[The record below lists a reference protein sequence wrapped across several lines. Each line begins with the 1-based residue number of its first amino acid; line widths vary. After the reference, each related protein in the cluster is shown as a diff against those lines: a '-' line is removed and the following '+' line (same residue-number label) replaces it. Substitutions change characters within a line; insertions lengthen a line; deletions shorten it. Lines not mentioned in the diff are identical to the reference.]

1 MNVCVFVQLY
11 VCLKLCVCT
20 NVCVQL
26 CMCIIVCIQMCV
38 CVCLKLCVCQ
48 LSVYNCVCVSIVCV
62 QMCVF
67 TNPCVH
73 FNATTVS
80 QTNKTSEKS
89 NAKVGKD
96 KVKVEK
102 KEEQE
107 VVVKVDEVAKEE
119 EVKVKVQD
127 EVEDEVVAE
136 DHDAVKLAANGA
148 KVLFQV

>member
-1 MNVCVFVQLY
+1 M
-11 VCLKLCVCT
+11 CT
-20 NVCVQL
+20 I
-26 CMCIIVCIQMCV
+26 MY
-38 CVCLKLCVCQ
+38 
-48 LSVYNCVCVSIVCV
+48 VYNCVCVQLGVCIIGCV
-62 QMCVF
+62 YKCVYLQIRVF
-67 TNPCVH
+67 T

-80 QTNKTSEKS
+80 QANKASEKS
-89 NAKVGKD
+89 NAKVDKD

-102 KEEQE
+102 KEEVE
-107 VVVKVDEVAKEE
+107 VKVDEVAKEE